1 MNPQLYKR
9 VHDDIL
15 TSGFGSEM
23 KAISTFLAA
32 GWGVNPAPAYVDAD
46 EGKTRSVDLSASK
59 VMHDYPPNKQ
69 YYFQYHL
76 LVEVKKSATPWVAF
90 TQPLRKPPYRYYE
103 GWVNPYVAT
112 GPFALSDLADVLSQ
126 TSLPI
131 LQGITAHSAHES
143 FKKPDQPS
151 RWYPAFITACKAC
164 TAYTKHEAFD
174 KKYMDSINYPFL
186 ILVNPVVILDGT
198 LLSAE
203 IDSTGTISIT
213 ERTMVPFTFEY
224 GSIKYDNSDYR
235 VDLVTLAG
243 LNEYIEHQ
251 NKRFLAIYE
260 MFLKSSEQHKS

>member
-32 GWGVNPAPAYVDAD
+32 GWSVNPAPAYIDAD

-69 YYFQYHL
+69 YYFQYQL

-90 TQPLRKPPYRYYE
+90 TQPLKQSPYRYYE
-103 GWVNPYVAT
+103 GWTNPYVAR
-112 GPFALSDLADVLSQ
+112 GPVTLTDLADVLSQ
-126 TSLPI
+126 TSIPLS
-131 LQGITAHSAHES
+131 QGFIAHSAHES
-143 FKKPDQPS
+143 FKKPDHPS

-164 TAYTKHEAFD
+164 VAYTKHEAFEM
-174 KKYMDSINYPFL
+174 KYMNSITYPFL
-186 ILVNPVVILDGT
+186 ILVNPVVILDGI
-198 LLSAE
+198 LLSAD
-203 IDSTGTISIT
+203 IDSSGTISIK

-224 GSIKYDNSDYR
+224 GSNKYDSSDYR

-243 LNEYIEHQ
+243 LDNYIEHQ
-251 NKRFLAIYE
+251 NNRIQAIFE
-260 MFLKSSEQHKS
+260 MFLKSNERQNS